1 MLILGIFGFGLLL
14 GWIANLILGGGSRPQ
29 DWGPLLIAGFSGSFV
44 GGLLISL
51 LSGDGFNLRPSGII
65 GSILGAVIVLAGVNW
80 FRNRNA

>member
-1 MLILGIFGFGLLL
+1 VLILGIFGFGLLL